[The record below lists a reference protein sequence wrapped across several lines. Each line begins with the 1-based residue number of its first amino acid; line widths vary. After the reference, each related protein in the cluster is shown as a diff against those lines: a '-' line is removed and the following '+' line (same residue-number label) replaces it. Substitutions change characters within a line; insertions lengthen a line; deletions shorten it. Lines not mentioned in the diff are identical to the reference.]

1 MANGELFIRLNE
13 KYWGNDRRWTKMQ
26 SMRSVNLT
34 TNFHFAVRLFN
45 DHRWRENVV
54 RAVGGNFSTIFLSY
68 FVVFCDL
75 LLNRRTAT

>member
-54 RAVGGNFSTIFLSY
+54 RAFRRVFQQFSYHILSY
-68 FVVFCDL
+68 F
-75 LLNRRTAT
+75 AIYY